1 MYSSYQL
8 ARRYLRYYM
17 KASNGKGHGMHSP
30 FVYDFIRHV
39 LNGKTGETDD
49 IENLRRQLLR
59 DGSEIFVEDF
69 GAGSRLGGG
78 QKRKVAD
85 IARRALKP
93 ARYAQLLHRLA
104 AHYKPATV
112 LELGTSLGLTTAYLS
127 RAVPQSQLISIEG
140 SKAISALATQNLQ
153 RLGCTNVQLL
163 QGSFGD
169 RLPGALAALPSIDL
183 AYVDGNHRY
192 APTTDYFQQLLPHIH
207 EHSILVFDDIHWSA
221 EMEEAW
227 SFIKSHA
234 SVAYTID
241 IFFLGFCFFRKEF
254 RVPQHFSIRF

>member
-1 MYSSYQL
+1 MYNGYQL

-39 LNGKTGETDD
+39 LNGKNGNIDR
-49 IENLRRQLLR
+49 IEALRNKLLR
-59 DGSEIFVEDF
+59 DETEIFVEDF
-69 GAGSRLGGG
+69 GAGSRKGGG
-78 QKRKVAD
+78 ERRKVGR

-104 AHYKPATV
+104 AYYKPATV

-140 SKAISALATQNLQ
+140 SEAISGLAKQNLQ
-153 RLGCTNVQLL
+153 RLDCSNVQLL
-163 QGSFGD
+163 QGSFDD
-169 RLPGALAALPSIDL
+169 RLPEAFATIPSIDL
-183 AYVDGNHRY
+183 AYIDGNHRY
-192 APTTDYFQQLLPHIH
+192 APTVDYFRQLLPHLH

-227 SFIKSHA
+227 TFIKSHP